1 MLIILNSFDRISKYF
16 HTKVIFSVGCMKCE
30 FVSISMNIIVV
41 PIIRNTLD
49 YIWFDFKTFSLQN
62 HFFSQLYEMTI
73 LSILMFLKNIKDLE
87 TLVTSIIHKYELQ
100 VFVIR
105 TQNPLIIHLAQCHL
119 RRAKFQ
125 IGKIIGDYKTKNIF
139 IY

>member
-1 MLIILNSFDRISKYF
+1 
-16 HTKVIFSVGCMKCE
+16 MKCE

-87 TLVTSIIHKYELQ
+87 TLVTSIIHKYEL
-100 VFVIR
+100 
-105 TQNPLIIHLAQCHL
+105 
-119 RRAKFQ
+119 
-125 IGKIIGDYKTKNIF
+125 
-139 IY
+139 